1 MIIQLNA
8 PFRYCSVPF
17 SPTFDAGAY
26 EQAADK
32 ARKAALEAQKAALEA
47 ATEKVGVDMF
57 VPIASS
63 VV

>member
-1 MIIQLNA
+1 MPPCFL
-8 PFRYCSVPF
+8 C
-17 SPTFDAGAY
+17 AY

-32 ARKAALEAQKAALEA
+32 ARKIALEA

-57 VPIASS
+57 LPIASS